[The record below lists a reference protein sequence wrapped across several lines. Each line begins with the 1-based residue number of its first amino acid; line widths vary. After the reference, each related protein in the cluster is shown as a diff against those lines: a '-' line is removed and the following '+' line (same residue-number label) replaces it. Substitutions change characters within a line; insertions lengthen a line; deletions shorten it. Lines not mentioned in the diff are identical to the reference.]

1 LLTIRHALR
10 RYDPEAQRCQYTIS
24 HKRSTKH
31 TIRHVRGQSP
41 IIAASPVLLMQL
53 WSHSDAAAA
62 AAAPKHRENIERDE
76 ELSHTLRSHTLACSQ
91 PSRQHHRTPPQKNS
105 AFMLISS
112 RGRPSEGGV
121 LSRGRPSPK
130 AGVSAMAKERGGR
143 KMITS
148 LSPRAKRP
156 FYIAWPAP
164 HRCLNRPRLRFDW
177 RPEKKGDQ
185 SGTRRAASH
194 TASKSVAYR
203 VLPWGELT

>member
-1 LLTIRHALR
+1 MSIHNQPQKKHETYNQARARAVTYH
-10 RYDPEAQRCQYTIS
+10 
-24 HKRSTKH
+24 RS
-31 TIRHVRGQSP
+31 QSRP
-41 IIAASPVLLMQL
+41 
-53 WSHSDAAAA
+53 SDAALE
-62 AAAPKHRENIERDE
+62 PFCCCCCCCGSKTSRKYRERRRA
-76 ELSHTLRSHTLACSQ
+76 LSHFALSHSRLLS

>member
-1 LLTIRHALR
+1 MNK
-10 RYDPEAQRCQYTIS
+10 YTRSRLVVHTTSS
-24 HKRSTKH
+24 HQARARAVTF
-31 TIRHVRGQSP
+31 R
-41 IIAASPVLLMQL
+41 AASPVLLMQL
-53 WSHSDAAAA
+53 WSHSADAAAA
-62 AAAPKHRENIERDE
+62 ATQERRRKCGERQGGDTGDSA
-76 ELSHTLRSHTLACSQ
+76 LTHLANSIVSS
-91 PSRQHHRTPPQKNS
+91 SRRTPPQKNS

-143 KMITS
+143 KMLTS

-156 FYIAWPAP
+156 FTHAWPAP

-194 TASKSVAYR
+194 TASTSVAYR